1 MKNWG
6 AIPSHKELS
15 ADGVMSRE
23 EHDCFLRLC
32 EVGETLAL
40 HLHSKPNPEKAEAAL
55 KELAASGHDVAN
67 DGSIFDCGL
76 CWQEAKN
83 YRK

>member
-1 MKNWG
+1 MPCAG
-6 AIPSHKELS
+6 PTRVLPSL
-15 ADGVMSRE
+15 SRE
-23 EHDCFLRLC
+23 EHDRFLRLC
-32 EVGETLAL
+32 EVGEQLAL

-55 KELAASGHDVAN
+55 KEIIASGHNLD